1 MSKPGSKSKFCDMI
15 LRFRD
20 WAEALLFPEGVTCL
34 SCGCA
39 PQKELENGLCE
50 SCVAALNALAEK
62 QSRSEEHDSRCIPDE
77 LIYVH
82 AAFMYQDPAKKLIR
96 MLKYDHIQSA
106 ALPLIEA
113 MTLLPSGEETVI
125 VPVPTTAKREK
136 ERGFNQS
143 VLLARGIGKKLGMR
157 VDHVLVRDGEQQEQ
171 AMLSGTKRLKNLTG
185 CMRAVHRMDGEKVL
199 LVDDVYTS
207 GATAKEAARAL
218 LAAGAESVAV
228 FAAARSIPE
237 EEKPEFLRIDEMI

>member
-1 MSKPGSKSKFCDMI
+1 MSKLRSKCRFKGMI

-39 PQKELENGLCE
+39 PQMALENGLCE
-50 SCVAALNALAEK
+50 SCITELNALAEK
-62 QSRSEEHDSRCIPDE
+62 QSRSEEHDPRIIPHE
-77 LIYVH
+77 LAYVH

-96 MLKYDHIQSA
+96 MLKYDRIQSA
-106 ALPLIEA
+106 ALPLIDA
-113 MTLLPSGEETVI
+113 MMLLPSGEETII

-143 VLLARGIGKKLGMR
+143 MLLAQGIGKKLGMR
-157 VDHVLVRDGEQQEQ
+157 VENVLVRDGEQQAQ
-171 AMLSGTKRLKNLTG
+171 AMLSGQKRLKNLSG
-185 CMRAVHRMDGEKVL
+185 CMHAVHRMDGEKVL

-218 LAAGAESVAV
+218 LEAGAESVAV

-237 EEKPEFLRIDEMI
+237 DEKPEFLRIDEMI